1 MASYMDQ
8 RYRGEINIGV
18 PESVPE
24 SRNTISDLTAMNM
37 NTEGKKHHPEFIQRQ
52 HPTINR
58 LWALGRS
65 PSQAIP
71 IRLIFSAHHSQ
82 RYGNRNIPV
91 PRCNANFKW
100 ELHEPNR
107 GLRNCDVPL

>member
-1 MASYMDQ
+1 MASYTDL
-8 RYRGEINIGV
+8 RCRGEINIGV

-24 SRNTISDLTAMNM
+24 SRNTISDLTLMNM
-37 NTEGKKHHPEFIQRQ
+37 NTEDKKHHPGFIRQQ

-71 IRLIFSAHHSQ
+71 IRLKFSAHPSQ

-91 PRCNANFKW
+91 PRCYVNFKW
-100 ELHEPNR
+100 ELHEPN
-107 GLRNCDVPL
+107 